1 MKKSSISINIKKLRK
16 ENNMSQAELAEKL
29 HISPQAVSKWETGKS
44 LPDMLTL
51 KSLSEIFNVSVDYL
65 ISDDIG
71 YSEKIKVNE
80 TPEDIKYPTTE
91 ELQSVKTIVPAVS
104 SKSMWK
110 SKSLVGYVSLSINF
124 FWLLIC
130 SEFFL
135 YEHPFM
141 QYIILLFCYL
151 GMIYLYSLF
160 EARYVKQQKVFR
172 RISVVLNIVLFL
184 MIAYVFYQ

>member
-16 ENNMSQAELAEKL
+16 ENNMSQVELAEKL

-71 YSEKIKVNE
+71 HSEKIKVNE